1 MLDNCTR
8 IARGLHED
16 CTYLVNDLEK
26 GQYYLDTYKDGTIYR
41 EQITQEVY
49 EAIRTEKRKENAK
62 N

>member
-1 MLDNCTR
+1 MLDN
-8 IARGLHED
+8 